1 MSSPAVTA
9 RRQWSVVEAART
21 MARHQVKRL
30 PVVDDTG
37 RLVGIVS
44 RADLLRVFLRRDFTI
59 GEEITTDVLS
69 RTLGL
74 APGAVTVQVTDGRV
88 TLSGTLP
95 RADLIP
101 VAVRLSE
108 SVDGVVDVTNH
119 LRAEDRVGHTP

>member
-1 MSSPAVTA
+1 M
-9 RRQWSVVEAART
+9 
-21 MARHQVKRL
+21 
-30 PVVDDTG
+30 
-37 RLVGIVS
+37 
-44 RADLLRVFLRRDFTI
+44 RRDFTI

>member
-1 MSSPAVTA
+1 M
-9 RRQWSVVEAART
+9 
-21 MARHQVKRL
+21 
-30 PVVDDTG
+30 
-37 RLVGIVS
+37 
-44 RADLLRVFLRRDFTI
+44 
-59 GEEITTDVLS
+59 
-69 RTLGL
+69 
-74 APGAVTVQVTDGRV
+74 